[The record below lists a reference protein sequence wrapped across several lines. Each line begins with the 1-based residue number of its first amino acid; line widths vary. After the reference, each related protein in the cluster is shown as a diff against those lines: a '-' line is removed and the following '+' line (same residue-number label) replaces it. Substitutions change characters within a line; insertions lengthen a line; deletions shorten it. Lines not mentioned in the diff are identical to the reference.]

1 MQAALD
7 KRLVLVTG
15 AAGFIGSYACRR
27 LLANGYIVIGVDNL
41 NDYYDASLKHY
52 RLEGLVL
59 SDNFTFK
66 VVDLSDASA
75 INSLFEEFNFDY
87 VVHLAAQAGVRYSIT
102 NPESYIHSNI
112 IGFQNILEC
121 CRSAPPFT
129 LFTHLLVRSTEIVQ
143 KNCLARAT
151 PQINR

>member
-102 NPESYIHSNI
+102 NPKVIFIATLSGSKIYWNV
-112 IGFQNILEC
+112 
-121 CRSAPPFT
+121 AAVPPP
-129 LFTHLLVRSTEIVQ
+129 SP
-143 KNCLARAT
+143 CLR
-151 PQINR
+151 IF